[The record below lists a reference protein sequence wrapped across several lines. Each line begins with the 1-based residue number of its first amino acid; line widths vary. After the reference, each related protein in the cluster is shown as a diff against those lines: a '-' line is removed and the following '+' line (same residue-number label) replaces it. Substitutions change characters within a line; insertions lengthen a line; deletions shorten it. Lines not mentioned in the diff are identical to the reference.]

1 MKIIPKKRS
10 DDDDDND
17 DDSLAPDTT
26 TTTIN
31 TKNQQFIDEQ
41 FKIWELQEQI
51 NDYIH
56 KIELK
61 IMKNN
66 LLLKNMKIV

>member
-1 MKIIPKKRS
+1 MMMMIMMMIVWH
-10 DDDDDND
+10 
-17 DDSLAPDTT
+17 LIHT

-61 IMKNN
+61 
-66 LLLKNMKIV
+66 